1 MYVYVFFF
9 KQKTAYEMR
18 ISDWSSDVCSSDLF
32 RRHGPVRRSHAG
44 VAAGGPAGACAAGL
58 GAVAL
63 ARRLAHRRHGAG
75 GADGVRGAA
84 HRGRRCDRSDLAQ
97 PVAVR
102 DPDGRRAGVG
112 AGAGA
117 VAGAQAVRRG
127 ARAMSGLDLLGVL
140 LLLGFGAGVLAVART
155 SVV

>member
-1 MYVYVFFF
+1 MCCVIVIFFFF

-18 ISDWSSDVCSSDLF
+18 ISDWSSDVCSSDL
-32 RRHGPVRRSHAG
+32 
-44 VAAGGPAGACAAGL
+44 AGACPAGL

-84 HRGRRCDRSDLAQ
+84 HRGRCWDGPDIAQ

-102 DPDGRRAGVG
+102 DPDGRGAGVG

-117 VAGAQAVRRG
+117 VAGAQAVRR
-127 ARAMSGLDLLGVL
+127 SEENTSDLQSLMRISY
-140 LLLGFGAGVLAVART
+140 AVFCLKKQNKT
-155 SVV
+155 TN